1 MAWILHVALRH
12 LPLTPP
18 PPAPPTPA
26 ASAPPTPLARGAVTT
41 TTTTTATAVLPPP
54 SPPEAE
60 EVERVMMEDEQQ
72 SVFLA
77 RYGLTE
83 ASLVEFEGPFDS
95 DIAPEGRK
103 IAEELVSRL
112 IVLCRRPRG

>member
-1 MAWILHVALRH
+1 
-12 LPLTPP
+12 
-18 PPAPPTPA
+18 
-26 ASAPPTPLARGAVTT
+26 
-41 TTTTTATAVLPPP
+41 
-54 SPPEAE
+54 
-60 EVERVMMEDEQQ
+60 MEDEQQ

-112 IVLCRRPRG
+112 IVLCRRPRV

>member
-1 MAWILHVALRH
+1 MCCAK
-12 LPLTPP
+12 
-18 PPAPPTPA
+18 
-26 ASAPPTPLARGAVTT
+26 AVHSHN
-41 TTTTTATAVLPPP
+41 A
-54 SPPEAE
+54 
-60 EVERVMMEDEQQ
+60 MEDEQQ

-112 IVLCRRPRG
+112 IVLCRRPRV